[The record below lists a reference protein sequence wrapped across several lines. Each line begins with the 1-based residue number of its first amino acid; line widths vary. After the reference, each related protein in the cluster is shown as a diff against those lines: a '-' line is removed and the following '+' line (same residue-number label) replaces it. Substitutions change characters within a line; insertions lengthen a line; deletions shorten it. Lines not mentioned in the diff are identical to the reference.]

1 MEIIKVN
8 KGAVFILETDG
19 TLSER
24 EQNAILDRWAETMP
38 NHKLL
43 IIKRNSIK
51 ILETTNERDQ
61 PSA

>member
-24 EQNAILDRWAETMP
+24 EQNDILDRWAETIP
-38 NHKLL
+38 NHELL

-51 ILETTNERDQ
+51 ILETTNESDAT
-61 PSA
+61 SA